1 MEWPYSS
8 SSGPLGKHPSPAL
21 PLLVRSS
28 DETRN
33 DVCRNAVVSA
43 LSFGLASMPSRPR
56 PTRPKRVYNY
66 AWNWKYD
73 VFYTLINL
81 LICFFLHMP
90 QYGLFRHL
98 GSGPRR
104 ENWRAPP
111 LRERTTTTVVAWSND
126 GNSGGGGMSEPEAT
140 MVIWHVQTKE
150 AVGAWCSTGR
160 RARSYRGD
168 QEEATAMQ
176 WEQAPLPAAS
186 WSLGGKLFSLLLWDK
201 WWSSGRGS

>member
-1 MEWPYSS
+1 MLSS
-8 SSGPLGKHPSPAL
+8 LLSRSVLPRCQVAHGPLAPSA
-21 PLLVRSS
+21 
-28 DETRN
+28 
-33 DVCRNAVVSA
+33 
-43 LSFGLASMPSRPR
+43 
-56 PTRPKRVYNY
+56 
-66 AWNWKYD
+66 
-73 VFYTLINL
+73 YTIMHGIENTMYFIPWLTCL
-81 LICFFLHMP
+81 YVFFLHMP

-111 LRERTTTTVVAWSND
+111 LHERTTTTVVAWSND

-140 MVIWHVQTKE
+140 MVIWHVQTKA